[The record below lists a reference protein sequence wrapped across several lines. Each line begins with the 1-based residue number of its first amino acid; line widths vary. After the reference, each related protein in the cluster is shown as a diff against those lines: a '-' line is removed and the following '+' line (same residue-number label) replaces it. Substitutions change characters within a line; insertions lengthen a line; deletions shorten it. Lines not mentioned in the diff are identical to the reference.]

1 MDLFKNPFH
10 ILGVTTRDNRH
21 SIMELAEERSL
32 LSNADECME
41 ARSVL
46 NHPRNRLSA
55 EVAWLPGVDP
65 TLYDEILRHLDS
77 PNQNPFNITGLTHTA
92 RANLLISGLSRLPNL
107 PSSKLV
113 EWILTVAQVSE
124 AINSDLLRSTL
135 NMDRR
140 ASGFPE
146 ITDQSAIND
155 EIRNQKR
162 YYSQTITSIL
172 ENLSVNERARVMTL
186 LLEIST
192 SNGRYQCPILI
203 EDLIPAYQR
212 SVLKPKRRII
222 EAQVEQLRAMADAQH
237 PDTTVSP
244 IVDQLLESLQEWATL
259 AQPIQL
265 SIQNT
270 GQRHQASSEVAFTV
284 REVALHLC
292 NEHRQLDFAIQ
303 ITNALI
309 DVFNASSVGIEVVTR
324 LTEDRTTLVGMRSFE
339 NINTQVE
346 QLRAAADA
354 RQSDDTLSP
363 MVNQLIQSVRSW
375 DTTQSVDANSGVA
388 FTIREV
394 ALHLCN
400 EHRQLDFAI
409 QITNVLIDVFNAS
422 SVGVEVVTQLTED
435 RTTLVGMR
443 SFENINTQVERLRTA
458 SDTRHPD
465 YTLTPM
471 VNQLIQSVR
480 SWDTTT
486 QLVETNNAVAITVR
500 NVTLHLCNEHQ
511 KLDFAIQITNALIGV
526 FRGVYGMDEV
536 NQKLS
541 EDITTLTNISEQRRR
556 QKQSRSEDRG
566 LSGCLMDRIIG
577 YAVIFGIGG
586 LLVLI
591 GGLMEGC

>member
-1 MDLFKNPFH
+1 MDLFKNPFR
-10 ILGVTTRDNRH
+10 ILGATTRHNRH
-21 SIMELAEERSL
+21 RIMELAEECSL
-32 LSNADECME
+32 LSDVDACME
-41 ARSVL
+41 ARAIL
-46 NHPRNRLSA
+46 TNPRRRISA

-77 PNQNPFNITGLTHTA
+77 PSQNLFNITRLTHIA

-107 PSSKLV
+107 PLSKLV
-113 EWILTVAQVSE
+113 EWILTVAQASE

-140 ASGFPE
+140 ASSFPE
-146 ITDQSAIND
+146 ITDQPAIND
-155 EIRNQKR
+155 EIRNQKS

-172 ENLSVNERARVMTL
+172 ENLSVNERARVMTS
-186 LLEIST
+186 LLETTT
-192 SNGRYQCPILI
+192 SNGRYQCPTLI
-203 EDLIPAYQR
+203 KDLIPAYQR
-212 SVLKPKRRII
+212 SVLEPKRRII

-265 SIQNT
+265 NIQNT

-292 NEHRQLDFAIQ
+292 NEHQKLDFAIQ

-309 DVFNASSVGIEVVTR
+309 DVFNASSVGVEVVTR

-346 QLRAAADA
+346 QLRAAADT

-363 MVNQLIQSVRSW
+363 MVNKLIQSVRSW

-400 EHRQLDFAI
+400 EHQKLDFAI
-409 QITNVLIDVFNAS
+409 QITNALIDVFNAS
-422 SVGVEVVTQLTED
+422 SVGVEVVTRLTED
-435 RTTLVGMR
+435 KATLVAMEKFQEI
-443 SFENINTQVERLRTA
+443 STQVERLKAA
-458 SDTRHPD
+458 SDTKHPD

-471 VNQLIQSVR
+471 VNKLIQSVK
-480 SWDTTT
+480 SWNTTAQT
-486 QLVETNNAVAITVR
+486 VDANNGVAFTVR
-500 NVTLHLCNEHQ
+500 NVALHLCNEHQ

-556 QKQSRSEDRG
+556 QKQYRSEDRG

-586 LLVLI
+586 ILALI
-591 GGLMEGC
+591 GSLMEGC